1 MSVSAKELKE
11 FLENKDYVSIET
23 ALREGA
29 DPNQLIKDSYGNT
42 GTLLYFGVYKQDPT
56 LADIALR
63 NGGNPNLGT
72 ENVSALYKAVEG
84 GYFSFC
90 RQITE
95 AKGFD
100 PNAPQNRKAW
110 VLAERYQNESPRHA
124 QIYRLMQNIF
134 DTVNGWKKMDDASI
148 QHISRTPD
156 QMIEV
161 TTIFN
166 FRAAKMKEITRD
178 YATGRSDVES
188 TYFADLPQNA
198 RGQVIEALT
207 ELQKQDGGQDVDPR
221 SLSGVRHIQQR
232 SRSKQV
238 QTKS

>member
-1 MSVSAKELKE
+1 MSISAKEMGEL
-11 FLENKDYVSIET
+11 LENIDYAAIER
-23 ALREGA
+23 ALLQGTDA
-29 DPNQLIKDSYGNT
+29 NLHIKDPYRTS
-42 GTLLYFGVYKQDPT
+42 GTLLYLAVYRQDPT

-63 NGGNPNLGT
+63 HGGDPNLGS
-72 ENVSALYKAVEG
+72 ENSSPLYKAVHE

-95 AKGFD
+95 AEDFD
-100 PNAPQNRKAW
+100 PTTPLNRKAW

-124 QIYRLMQNIF
+124 QIYRLLQNVF
-134 DTVNGWKKMDDASI
+134 DTANGWKKMDDSSI

-198 RGQVIEALT
+198 REQVVEALT

-221 SLSGVRHIQQR
+221 SLSGVRHIQR
-232 SRSKQV
+232 SRGKQV